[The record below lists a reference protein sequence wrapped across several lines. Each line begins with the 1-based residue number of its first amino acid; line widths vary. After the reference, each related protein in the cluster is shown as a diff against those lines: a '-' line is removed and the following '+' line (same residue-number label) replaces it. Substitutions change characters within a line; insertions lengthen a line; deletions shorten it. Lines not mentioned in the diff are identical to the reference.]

1 MVDTKQKLEGI
12 VRSIESDVQVTGFT
26 NRKFVLAMDF
36 SNCTVEDVIM
46 LAMSPRRIS
55 WANANRAKGEQHM
68 SALNLNQAVTIMP
81 IGTRG
86 AIDIEAAYMSKAQT
100 FDSDKLNAEIKQ
112 LEAMRAAK
120 KVIVI
125 KK

>member
-1 MVDTKQKLEGI
+1 MVDTKQTLDGI
-12 VRSIESDVQVTGFT
+12 IRSIEADVQVTGYT

-55 WANANRAKGEQHM
+55 WANAHRAKGEQHM
-68 SALNLNQAVTIMP
+68 ATLKLNQDVMIMP
-81 IGTRG
+81 IGSRG
-86 AIDIEAAYMSKAQT
+86 PIDVEAGFMSKMQSASA
-100 FDSDKLNAEIKQ
+100 DDLDKKIAE
-112 LEAMRAAK
+112 LTAMKAK
-120 KVIVI
+120 KTVIV